1 MSESAGDALERRAP
15 AYELV
20 CRSRPRSRRPGTTIA
35 FALVSA
41 AVLVVLWPR
50 HDWEF
55 GASAADLIAAYV
67 EPEPLPLPLMH
78 RGLALHR
85 ARSRARNA
93 AQLRWLFRAFRLG
106 LVSLLVEVGAWL
118 VALTEHT

>member
-1 MSESAGDALERRAP
+1 
-15 AYELV
+15 
-20 CRSRPRSRRPGTTIA
+20 
-35 FALVSA
+35 
-41 AVLVVLWPR
+41 VLWPR

-67 EPEPLPLPLMH
+67 EPERLPLALMH
-78 RGLALHR
+78 RDLALHR

-93 AQLRWLFRAFRLG
+93 AQLRWLFRAFRVG

-118 VALTEHT
+118 VALGDHT